1 MDFALTEEQAAFQEA
16 AREFARE
23 RMAPN
28 AARWDA
34 ESIFPKDVIAEA
46 GEMGFCGIYCA
57 EDIGGLGLSR
67 LDASIIFEA
76 LAGGCTSTTAFITI
90 HNMAT
95 WMISRWGTPVVR
107 EEWGPP
113 LTSGRKLASYA
124 LTEPGAGSDAASL
137 RTSARRDGDHY
148 VLNGGKVFTSGA
160 GDTDML
166 VVMART
172 GGEGAAGIS
181 AFAVPAD
188 LPGISYGR
196 KEAKMGW
203 NSQPTRAVNFDNV
216 RVPAVNRL
224 GEEGEGFK
232 IAMQGLDGGRIN
244 IATCSV
250 GTAQV
255 ALEAAQRYLHE
266 RRQFGRPLADFQA
279 LQFRLADMA
288 TELVAARQ
296 MVRLAAWQLDRKAAD
311 AATYCAMAKRFAT
324 DVGFKV
330 CNEALQLHG
339 GYGYIREYPLERH
352 VRDTRVHQILEG
364 TNEIMRVIIGR
375 RMLMDGATEAVR

>member
-1 MDFALTEEQAAFQEA
+1 MDFSLTEEQAAFQSA
-16 AREFARE
+16 ARDFARDKFQ
-23 RMAPN
+23 PH

-57 EDIGGLGLSR
+57 EEIGGLGLSR
-67 LDASIIFEA
+67 LDASLVFEE
-76 LAGGCTSTTAFITI
+76 LSGGCTSTTAFITI

-95 WMISRWGTPVVR
+95 WMISGWGSQELH
-107 EEWGPP
+107 EEWGPA
-113 LTSGRKLASYA
+113 LTSGQKLASYA
-124 LTEPGAGSDAASL
+124 LTEAGAGSDAAAL
-137 RTSARRDGDHY
+137 RTSASRDGDAY
-148 VLNGGKVFTSGA
+148 MLNGGKIFTSGA

-172 GGEGAAGIS
+172 GDEGASGIS

-196 KEAKMGW
+196 KEEKMGW
-203 NSQPTRAVNFDNV
+203 NSQPTRAISFDNV
-216 RVPAVNRL
+216 RVPLTYRL

-232 IAMQGLDGGRIN
+232 IAMRGLDGGRIN

-266 RRQFGRPLADFQA
+266 RQQFGRSLAEFQA

-311 AATYCAMAKRFAT
+311 ATTYCAMAKRFAT
-324 DVGFKV
+324 DIGFKV

-375 RMLMDGATEAVR
+375 RMLMDDATEAIR

>member
-1 MDFALTEEQAAFQEA
+1 MDFSLTEEQAAFQDA
-16 AREFARE
+16 ARDFARE
-23 RMAPN
+23 RLAPN

-34 ESIFPKDVIAEA
+34 ESIFPKDVIAAA

-95 WMISRWGTPVVR
+95 WMISGWGSEVVR
-107 EEWGPP
+107 QEWGPA

-124 LTEPGAGSDAASL
+124 LTEPNAGSDAAAL
-137 RTSARRDGDHY
+137 RTSARRDGDYY

-166 VVMART
+166 VAMART
-172 GGEGAAGIS
+172 GGEGARGIS

-196 KEAKMGW
+196 KEEKMGW

-216 RVPAVNRL
+216 RVPVENRL

-232 IAMQGLDGGRIN
+232 IAMRGLDGGRIN

-255 ALEAAQRYLHE
+255 ALEAAQRYLNE
-266 RRQFGRPLADFQA
+266 RRQFGQPLAEFQA

-296 MVRLAAWQLDRKAAD
+296 IVRLAAWQLDRKSPEAT
-311 AATYCAMAKRFAT
+311 TYCAMAKRFAT

-375 RMLMDGATEAVR
+375 RLLMDGATETIR

>member
-1 MDFALTEEQAAFQEA
+1 MDFSLTEEQAAFQDA
-16 AREFARE
+16 ARSFARD
-23 RMAPN
+23 RFAPN
-28 AARWDA
+28 AAQWDA
-34 ESIFPKDVIAEA
+34 ERFFPKSVIAEA

-76 LAGGCTSTTAFITI
+76 LSAGCTSTTAFITI

-95 WMISRWGTPVVR
+95 WMISGWGQEALR
-107 EEWGPP
+107 QAWGPA
-113 LTSGRKLASYA
+113 LTSGQKLASYA

-137 RTSARRDGDHY
+137 RTSARREGEHY

-160 GDTDML
+160 GDTDLL

-172 GGEGAAGIS
+172 GADGPRGIS

-196 KEAKMGW
+196 KEEKMGW
-203 NSQPTRAVNFDNV
+203 NSQPTRAVSFDAV
-216 RVPAVNRL
+216 RVPAEYRL

-232 IAMQGLDGGRIN
+232 IAMRGLDGGRIN
-244 IATCSV
+244 IASCSV
-250 GTAQV
+250 GTAQA
-255 ALEAAQRYLHE
+255 ALEAAQRYLNE
-266 RRQFGRPLADFQA
+266 RRQFGRPLAEFQA

-296 MVRLAAWQLDRKAAD
+296 MVRLAAWKLDQQAAD
-311 AATYCAMAKRFAT
+311 ATTYCAMAKRFAT

-339 GYGYIREYPLERH
+339 GYGYIREYPLERY

-364 TNEIMRVIIGR
+364 TNEIMRVIVGR
-375 RMLMDGATEAVR
+375 RMLQDGATEEIQ